1 MRPSAIPVLIF
12 PILLTIGIVLIPLVT
27 SYSDHDI
34 VLKAVEQ
41 EARWITGHL
50 LAAAAFG
57 MSIWAA
63 SEIFTELRR
72 RTSRGNWGLL
82 TLMSLGA
89 SLYAAGLGADGIA
102 PLALRT
108 AGTSALPFFDGGMWV
123 NMVFILA
130 TGLYALGLISMVVSV
145 IRAELV
151 AGVWKY
157 VIFVSA
163 LIFVVAP
170 AILSGYALY
179 FEALAALGIFLPIG
193 LEFMRG
199 DQT

>member
-1 MRPSAIPVLIF
+1 MRRTSAIPVLVF

-41 EARWITGHL
+41 EARWIAGHL

-63 SEIFTELRR
+63 SEIFAELQR
-72 RTSRGNWGLL
+72 RTSRGNLGLL
-82 TLMSLGA
+82 ILISLGA

-102 PLALRT
+102 PLALRA

-123 NMVFILA
+123 NLVFMLA
-130 TGLYALGLISMVVSV
+130 TALYALGLISMVVRV
-145 IRAELV
+145 IRAGLV
-151 AGVWKY
+151 EGVWRY
-157 VIFVSA
+157 VTFTSA
-163 LIFVVAP
+163 LIFVIAP

-179 FEALAALGIFLPIG
+179 IEALAALGIFLPIG
-193 LEFMRG
+193 LELARDG
-199 DQT
+199 